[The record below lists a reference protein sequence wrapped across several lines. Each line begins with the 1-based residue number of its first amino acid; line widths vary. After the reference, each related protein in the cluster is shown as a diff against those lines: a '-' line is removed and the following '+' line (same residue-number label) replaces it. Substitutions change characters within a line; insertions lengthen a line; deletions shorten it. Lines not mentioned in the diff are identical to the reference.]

1 MIEVIGKNV
10 EEAIAKG
17 LKELKLTKENVKIEI
32 ISNGGFLKKAKV
44 RLTEIVKNE
53 AKKTEKIEK
62 KDENFAKTNQKI
74 NEEQF
79 TSKSS
84 FGSERILDEQKNNK
98 NLQNPEKTNSK
109 CDEKLKSDD
118 DIYEKN
124 IKVATKFLE
133 ELLKKMKINAKI
145 TQKVNE
151 KAIILQINSDDD
163 KTLIGPHGET
173 MNALQVLV
181 NGFMIKGS
189 KLGKKLLIDVG
200 NYRENQEELLKE
212 KTKKAIEKCL
222 QTAKPVSMDYMN
234 SYERFIVHEVIMN
247 DGRVVSESFGKE
259 PRRFVKIFI
268 K

>member
-1 MIEVIGKNV
+1 MIEVIGKNID
-10 EEAIAKG
+10 EAIEKG
-17 LKELKLTKENVKIEI
+17 LKELNETRENVEIEI
-32 ISNGGFLKKAKV
+32 ISNGGLFKKAKV
-44 RLTEIVKNE
+44 RLNKIVKKE
-53 AKKTEKIEK
+53 DKKQEKIEK
-62 KDENFAKTNQKI
+62 NNEIFAKTDKNL

-79 TSKSS
+79 TQKSTFAS
-84 FGSERILDEQKNNK
+84 QSILDEQKNSKKLENFEK
-98 NLQNPEKTNSK
+98 SNLK
-109 CDEKLKSDD
+109 CDEKLKKDD

-124 IKVATKFLE
+124 IKVATTFLE
-133 ELLKKMKINAKI
+133 DLIKKMKINAKI
-145 TQKVNE
+145 TQKTTE
-151 KAIILQINSDDD
+151 KAIILEINSDND
-163 KTLIGPHGET
+163 KILIGPHGET
-173 MNALQVLV
+173 MNAIQVLV
-181 NGFMIKGS
+181 NDLMIKGS

-212 KTKKAIEKCL
+212 KTKKAIERCL